1 MTVRPLEPDIPCPYE
16 VGTWLKTPMGDIG
29 YVNQVL
35 GQYFTLCVREWK
47 DSGKMNGISQ
57 CILLV
62 FPMFY
67 GKCEILTEGD
77 FERIKDT

>member
-1 MTVRPLEPDIPCPYE
+1 MIGHPPPPDIDCPYE

-47 DSGKMNGISQ
+47 DSGKMHGMSQ

-62 FPMFY
+62 YPQFY

-77 FERIKDT
+77 FERLKGA